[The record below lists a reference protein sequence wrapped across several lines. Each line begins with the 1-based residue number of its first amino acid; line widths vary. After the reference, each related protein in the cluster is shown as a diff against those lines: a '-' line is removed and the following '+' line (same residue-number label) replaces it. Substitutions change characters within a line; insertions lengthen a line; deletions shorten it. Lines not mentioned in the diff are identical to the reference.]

1 MRSRVLNDQVE
12 HRKTQHGLVEI
23 SICVME
29 ILMMVSKACEHYPEG
44 GLWEAQKALPLPLP
58 VWLRSLGFS
67 LSYITQEGLFTGY
80 DERMSATG
88 RNVHTISRAKL
99 FVLLVVAVVVVAILF
114 FLMHLYCYLILNEI
128 NDWYINFFC
137 VTARFVLDRS

>member
-29 ILMMVSKACEHYPEG
+29 ILMMVSIACEHYPEG
-44 GLWEAQKALPLPLP
+44 GLWEAQKALALPLP
-58 VWLRSLGFS
+58 VCLRPLGFS

-88 RNVHTISRAKL
+88 RNVHTISRRNYL
-99 FVLLVVAVVVVAILF
+99 FCLLLLLLLLLFCFFNAFILLPYFKWNKWLIYQF
-114 FLMHLYCYLILNEI
+114 FL
-128 NDWYINFFC
+128 C